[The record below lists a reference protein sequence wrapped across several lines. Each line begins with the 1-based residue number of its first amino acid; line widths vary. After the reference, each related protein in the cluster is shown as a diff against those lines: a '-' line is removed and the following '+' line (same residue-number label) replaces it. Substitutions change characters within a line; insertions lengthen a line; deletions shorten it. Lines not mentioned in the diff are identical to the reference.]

1 MSLLTPFVIL
11 KLGPDFFSCI
21 NKDLGLALVTV
32 MAFFL
37 YSVISDYF
45 IMLNSSMY
53 IRYYDTV
60 LACMIQVVIIWC
72 SFMPVLPSLYNLE
85 TDRYVVMK

>member
-1 MSLLTPFVIL
+1 MIL

-37 YSVISDYF
+37 CSVMSDYF
-45 IMLNSSMY
+45 IMLNSSK
-53 IRYYDTV
+53 YYDTV
-60 LACMIQVVIIWC
+60 LDFMIQLVIIWC